1 MKLVLTSQISSNCPE
16 SLSIDEFKKLLP
28 QLANSEIIHTNKD
41 IFYYNLPCAFDIE
54 SSSFYINDQ
63 KQAIMYYWTFGIG
76 GYITYGRTWTEFI
89 DLYNNI
95 CEVFNTDLTNRLV
108 IYVHNLAYEFQ
119 FMHKYFEWE
128 KVFSL
133 EKRKPIQCIT
143 VEGVEFRCSYKLSG
157 YSLANV
163 ANNLHKYKCHKLV
176 GDLNYDLIRHSKT
189 PLTKE
194 EQAYCLMD
202 TLIVMCYIQ
211 ELIESEGNISKIPLT
226 KTGFVRR
233 YCRNYCLYKDD
244 NHNKKYQS
252 YRDLM
257 SKLTLTPEIYKM
269 LQEAFAGGF
278 THANAFYQGQVI
290 KDVYSFDFTSSY
302 PYVMIS
308 EKFPMS
314 KGKRVYLKTEQEFV
328 KYLNNYCCLFEVE
341 FTNIKASVLFENYIS
356 RSKCR
361 VLENA
366 TYNNGRVVKANR
378 LVLTLTE
385 LDYMIIENLYEW
397 EEMRIGK
404 FYIFQKDYLP
414 TDFVKSILDLYVAKT
429 TLKGVEGK
437 EVEYMHS
444 KENVNSC
451 YGMAVTNICREEI
464 IYSNGLWDSQKPCI
478 EEALK
483 KNDKSK
489 KRFLYYP
496 WGVWVTAYARRNLF
510 TGIIEFNE
518 DYIYSDTDSIKVLN
532 LDKHKNYIEKYN
544 NMVIYKLK
552 EACKHHNITFD
563 YVSPKTIKGEEKT
576 LGVWDFE
583 GKYERFKTL
592 GAKRYLVELLDKKTN
607 RLVQKLT
614 VAGLSKSI
622 AIDYMK
628 KISDDVFD
636 IFNENL
642 YIPKGETGKQV
653 HTYLDMRQQGVVKDY
668 LGVECEFCEESSVH
682 LEPAD
687 YSFSL
692 SADYINYLEDIKQI
706 ELKGS

>member
-1 MKLVLTSQISSNCPE
+1 
-16 SLSIDEFKKLLP
+16 
-28 QLANSEIIHTNKD
+28 
-41 IFYYNLPCAFDIE
+41 
-54 SSSFYINDQ
+54 
-63 KQAIMYYWTFGIG
+63 
-76 GYITYGRTWTEFI
+76 
-89 DLYNNI
+89 
-95 CEVFNTDLTNRLV
+95 
-108 IYVHNLAYEFQ
+108 
-119 FMHKYFEWE
+119 
-128 KVFSL
+128 
-133 EKRKPIQCIT
+133 
-143 VEGVEFRCSYKLSG
+143 
-157 YSLANV
+157 
-163 ANNLHKYKCHKLV
+163 
-176 GDLNYDLIRHSKT
+176 
-189 PLTKE
+189 
-194 EQAYCLMD
+194 
-202 TLIVMCYIQ
+202 
-211 ELIESEGNISKIPLT
+211 
-226 KTGFVRR
+226 
-233 YCRNYCLYKDD
+233 
-244 NHNKKYQS
+244 
-252 YRDLM
+252 
-257 SKLTLTPEIYKM
+257 
-269 LQEAFAGGF
+269 
-278 THANAFYQGQVI
+278 
-290 KDVYSFDFTSSY
+290 
-302 PYVMIS
+302 
-308 EKFPMS
+308 
-314 KGKRVYLKTEQEFV
+314 
-328 KYLNNYCCLFEVE
+328 
-341 FTNIKASVLFENYIS
+341 
-356 RSKCR
+356 
-361 VLENA
+361 
-366 TYNNGRVVKANR
+366 
-378 LVLTLTE
+378 
-385 LDYMIIENLYEW
+385 
-397 EEMRIGK
+397 
-404 FYIFQKDYLP
+404 
-414 TDFVKSILDLYVAKT
+414 
-429 TLKGVEGK
+429 
-437 EVEYMHS
+437 
-444 KENVNSC
+444 
-451 YGMAVTNICREEI
+451 MAVTNICREEI